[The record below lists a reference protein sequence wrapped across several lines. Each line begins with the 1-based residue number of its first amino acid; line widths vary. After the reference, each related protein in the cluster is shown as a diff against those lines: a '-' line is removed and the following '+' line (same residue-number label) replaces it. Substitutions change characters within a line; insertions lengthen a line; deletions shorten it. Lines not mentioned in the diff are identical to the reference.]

1 MTVADKHLHE
11 LAQPIF
17 TVDVCITHRDRVLML
32 QRSETK
38 KAFPGWLA
46 LPGGHIEANED
57 PLAAAIREV
66 KEETGITVPPSCL
79 RQKFVA
85 VHHHLDRKEVY
96 IVFGFLAELRIL
108 DTPVIGNSEGTL
120 VWIEKKPLLSLETV
134 LPPVKYYLHH
144 LMNGRG
150 ILYNNSTW
158 NSATL
163 VAVNSQTLDTNS

>member
-1 MTVADKHLHE
+1 MTMNDKRLHE
-11 LAQPIF
+11 LDQPIF
-17 TVDVCITHRDRVLML
+17 TVDVCITHKDRVLML

-66 KEETGITVPPSCL
+66 KEETGITVLPSGL

-85 VHHHLDRKEVY
+85 VHHHLDRNEVY
-96 IVFGFLAELRIL
+96 IVFGFLAELSVL

-120 VWIEKKPLLSLETV
+120 VWVEKKTLLALETV

-144 LMNGRG
+144 LLTGKG
-150 ILYNNSTW
+150 TLYNNSTW
-158 NSATL
+158 NNATL
-163 VAVNSQTLDTNS
+163 VAVNSQTHDANS

>member
-1 MTVADKHLHE
+1 MNDRHLHE

-17 TVDVCITHRDRVLML
+17 TVDVCITHGENVLML
-32 QRSETK
+32 KRSETK

-66 KEETGITVPPSCL
+66 KEETGITVPPSGL

-134 LPPVKYYLHH
+134 LPPVKYYLQH
-144 LMNGRG
+144 LLTGKG

-158 NSATL
+158 NNATL
-163 VAVNSQTLDTNS
+163 VTVKSETHDIDA

>member
-1 MTVADKHLHE
+1 MNDRHLHE

-17 TVDVCITHRDRVLML
+17 TVDVCITHGENVLML
-32 QRSETK
+32 KRSETK

-66 KEETGITVPPSCL
+66 REETGIAVSPAAL

-96 IVFGFLAELRIL
+96 IVFGFLVNLGVL
-108 DTPVIGNSEGTL
+108 DTPVIGNHEGTL
-120 VWIEKKPLLSLETV
+120 VWMDKKTLLASDTV

-144 LMNGRG
+144 LLTKQG

-158 NSATL
+158 SNATL
-163 VAVNSQTLDTNS
+163 VAVNSETLDSNS